1 MCSPGAAR
9 TEVAGLYG
17 GRLKLRL
24 AARAV
29 DGKANA
35 ALVEFI
41 AERLG
46 AARRDVTIEAGLSPD
61 APSGSRFAVPG
72 AGRRRCTGRGKA
84 WMNKNPAF
92 ERLKTITAVV
102 YALQAAAYFTG
113 LTALVGVIVNYV
125 KLDDVRGTWLE
136 SHFRWQIRTFWFALL
151 WFVLGA
157 LSWIVFVGM
166 IVVGATAIWVI
177 YRIVK
182 GWLNLY
188 EERPMYAASVP
199 PSAPPSA

>member
-1 MCSPGAAR
+1 M
-9 TEVAGLYG
+9 
-17 GRLKLRL
+17 
-24 AARAV
+24 
-29 DGKANA
+29 NA
-35 ALVEFI
+35 DDPAL
-41 AERLG
+41 
-46 AARRDVTIEAGLSPD
+46 
-61 APSGSRFAVPG
+61 
-72 AGRRRCTGRGKA
+72 
-84 WMNKNPAF
+84 

-157 LSWIVFVGM
+157 LSWIVFIGM

-188 EERPMYAASVP
+188 EDRPMYADRAQP
-199 PSAPPSA
+199 PLAGPSA

>member
-1 MCSPGAAR
+1 MDDREQA
-9 TEVAGLYG
+9 Y
-17 GRLKLRL
+17 
-24 AARAV
+24 
-29 DGKANA
+29 
-35 ALVEFI
+35 
-41 AERLG
+41 
-46 AARRDVTIEAGLSPD
+46 
-61 APSGSRFAVPG
+61 
-72 AGRRRCTGRGKA
+72 
-84 WMNKNPAF
+84 
-92 ERLKTITAVV
+92 ERLKTITAAV

-151 WFVLGA
+151 WFALGW

-188 EERPMYAASVP
+188 EGRPMYAEGLP
-199 PSAPPSA
+199 RSAPPSA

>member
-1 MCSPGAAR
+1 MDD
-9 TEVAGLYG
+9 
-17 GRLKLRL
+17 K
-24 AARAV
+24 
-29 DGKANA
+29 D
-35 ALVEFI
+35 
-41 AERLG
+41 
-46 AARRDVTIEAGLSPD
+46 
-61 APSGSRFAVPG
+61 
-72 AGRRRCTGRGKA
+72 
-84 WMNKNPAF
+84 PAF

-188 EERPMYAASVP
+188 EERPMYSDGARARVAG
-199 PSAPPSA
+199 PSD

>member
-1 MCSPGAAR
+1 MDDK
-9 TEVAGLYG
+9 EL
-17 GRLKLRL
+17 
-24 AARAV
+24 
-29 DGKANA
+29 
-35 ALVEFI
+35 
-41 AERLG
+41 
-46 AARRDVTIEAGLSPD
+46 
-61 APSGSRFAVPG
+61 
-72 AGRRRCTGRGKA
+72 
-84 WMNKNPAF
+84 AF

-188 EERPMYAASVP
+188 EIRPMYAEGAPTAPP
-199 PSAPPSA
+199 PSA